1 MPESLYAVETVELT
15 KYFNRGEVKAL
26 KNVNLKIKQGEIIAL
41 LGPNGAGKTTLLK
54 ILSTLILPT
63 SGTAYVKGY
72 EITRCEDAVK
82 KSIGLV
88 TGEERSFYWRLTGRQ
103 NLEFFAT
110 LCNLKKNQINER
122 LAYLFDLFEI
132 ENPDK
137 RFYEYSAGIKQRFG
151 LIRCLLHEPDVL
163 LMDEPTKSLDLFSAK
178 NLREFIKETLVK
190 KLGKTVLFT
199 THRLEEIKDFC
210 DFVALMSK
218 GEIIACGKLSEEDIY
233 QCLSERHSHS

>member
-1 MPESLYAVETVELT
+1 MSETLYAVETVELT
-15 KYFNRGEVKAL
+15 KYFHSGEVKAL

-72 EITRCEDAVK
+72 EVIQCEDDVK

-122 LAYLFDLFEI
+122 LDYLFDLFEI

-151 LIRCLLHEPDVL
+151 LIRSLLHEPDVL
-163 LMDEPTKSLDLFSAK
+163 LMDEPTKSLDPFSAK
-178 NLREFIKETLVK
+178 ILREFIKETLVK
-190 KLGKTVLFT
+190 KMGKTVLFT

-210 DFVALMSK
+210 DSVALMSK

-233 QCLSERHSHS
+233 KCLSERHSHS

>member
-1 MPESLYAVETVELT
+1 MPEPLYAVETIELT
-15 KYFNRGEVKAL
+15 KYFHRKGAKAL
-26 KNVNLKIKQGEIIAL
+26 NNVNLQIRHGEIVAL

-54 ILSTLILPT
+54 ILSTLVLPT

-72 EITRCEDAVK
+72 EIVRCEDDVK

-103 NLEFFAT
+103 NLEFFAV
-110 LCNLKKNQINER
+110 LYNLKKNQINER
-122 LAYLFDLFEI
+122 LDYLFNLFEI

-151 LIRCLLHEPDVL
+151 LIRCLLHEPDVI
-163 LMDEPTKSLDLFSAK
+163 LMDEPTKSLDPFSAK
-178 NLREFIKETLVK
+178 SLREFIKETIVK
-190 KLGKTVLFT
+190 KTGKTVLFT

-210 DFVALMSK
+210 DSAALMSQ

-233 QCLSERHSHS
+233 KCFSERHSHS